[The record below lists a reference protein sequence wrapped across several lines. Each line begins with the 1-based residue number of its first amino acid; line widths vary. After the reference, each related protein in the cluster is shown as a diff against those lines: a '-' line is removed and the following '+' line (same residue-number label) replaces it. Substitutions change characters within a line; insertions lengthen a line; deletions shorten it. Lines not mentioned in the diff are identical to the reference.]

1 MGGALSSTAL
11 FRPTSPSYEDDLK
24 NLIYIPELLHI
35 NPSKYLE
42 NKQFEIFN
50 KDENI
55 NELSKSKFPALFF
68 YYSKKLK
75 TKHTVMYFHSN
86 SCDLGQIYEEL
97 YTLHE
102 FLHINILAIEYVGFG
117 LSYLEGSPNQYNI
130 NRRALAA
137 YHFLK
142 SLNLNPENII
152 LFGRSIGTGV
162 ATKLAHNV
170 KLMGDNIGGIILHS
184 PYISIEKLVEDYVSY
199 SSYLIENIY
208 DNFKNLTPLSN
219 NDDSDAPF
227 LLIHGKDDEVI
238 NISHSEYLIKNLNN
252 KFKSSF
258 YPEDSSHNC
267 YYVIDD
273 IAIPTKKFLCTL
285 SKSRHQK
292 KTEILLSLSYLRKEL
307 AIFEIRKFGYKKK
320 GQKNII
326 YISNM
331 YNDACV
337 RKIHKMKKKL
347 CKKIKKLNKKY
358 KLNELGKEEINNN
371 TVIENSAKGYAEM
384 YNNKINKDDNF
395 PNLDT
400 TQTIEDTDNSYT
412 DQTFTDIDSKSSS
425 YTNYY
430 EYNENLDTKHRV
442 RDIISFF
449 NNKCFKNTQKNDN
462 INNKPNCIRAY
473 SNCHL
478 DEKPTNYNDSC
489 ASDYFSEIEEKQR
502 NLSDS
507 DLVNKKCHNV
517 IYQKKKDGYKSSV
530 LYYNF
535 KNSIHNKFVTNI
547 TQYSDDIKRE
557 CNTNI

>member
-1 MGGALSSTAL
+1 MGSSLSSTAL

-35 NPSKYLE
+35 NPNKYLE

-55 NELSKSKFPALFF
+55 KELSKRKFPALFF

-75 TKHTVMYFHSN
+75 TKHTIMYFHSN

-102 FLHINILAIEYVGFG
+102 FLHVNILAIEYVGFG
-117 LSYLEGSPNQYNI
+117 LSYLEGTPNQYNI

-137 YHFLK
+137 YNFLK

-170 KLMGDNIGGIILHS
+170 KIMGDNIGGIILHS

-208 DNFKNLTPLSN
+208 DNFKNLTILSN

-238 NISHSEYLIKNLNN
+238 NASHSEYLIKNLNN

-273 IAIPTKKFLCTL
+273 IAIPTKNFLCTL

-307 AIFEIRKFGYKKK
+307 EIFEIRKFGYKKK

-326 YISNM
+326 YINNM
-331 YNDACV
+331 YNDEYV
-337 RKIHKMKKKL
+337 KKIHKMKKKL
-347 CKKIKKLNKKY
+347 CKKIKKMNKKY
-358 KLNELGKEEINNN
+358 KLNELGNEGIQNG
-371 TVIENSAKGYAEM
+371 TVLENSTKGYSEM
-384 YNNKINKDDNF
+384 YNNPVNKVANSSM
-395 PNLDT
+395 LEK
-400 TQTIEDTDNSYT
+400 TQTIGDTGGSYT
-412 DQTFTDIDSKSSS
+412 DQTFTDIESKSSS

-430 EYNENLDTKHRV
+430 EYNENQDGRSRV
-442 RDIISFF
+442 REIIYFF
-449 NNKCFKNTQKNDN
+449 NNKCLKNTQKNDN
-462 INNKPNCIRAY
+462 INNKSKYIRAY
-473 SNCHL
+473 SNFHL
-478 DEKPTNYNDSC
+478 DEKTTNYNDSC
-489 ASDYFSEIEEKQR
+489 ASDYFSEIEEKQK

-507 DLVNKKCHNV
+507 DIVNKKYHNA
-517 IYQKKKDGYKSSV
+517 IYEKKKNGYKSSV

-547 TQYSDDIKRE
+547 TQYSDGIKRE
-557 CNTNI
+557 TNTNI